1 MICLKQKDLSLA
13 EVAQL
18 VEHNLAKVGVAD
30 SSSVFRSWTFIRLE
44 WWNGR
49 HEGLKLPWPVMA
61 VRVQVPLRVP
71 ICNELFEFLPSEHF
85 PRCGFGCGG
94 IFFAFSAHPRPENR
108 RQPSRQ
114 HIDGRSVAL
123 GRTESTS
130 TAVAWPSIER
140 RADSVMFCYKR
151 RYPSH
156 FGYLSGI

>member
-71 ICNELFEFLPSEHF
+71 ICNELLGFSPLGVFPVAASAAAGFFLPF
-85 PRCGFGCGG
+85 PPIR
-94 IFFAFSAHPRPENR
+94 APK
-108 RQPSRQ
+108 
-114 HIDGRSVAL
+114 IDGNPADD
-123 GRTESTS
+123 TS
-130 TAVAWPSIER
+130 TTVA
-140 RADSVMFCYKR
+140 
-151 RYPSH
+151 
-156 FGYLSGI
+156 